1 MVLTEKCEPSEIASR
16 SSLRTE
22 KIREIGGVF
31 SSEPG
36 LKSDSAGHSSK
47 LRNPTVRTRMDSVH
61 HVGLRIY
68 RYWHTSIV
76 VLAVVA
82 KVPG

>member
-36 LKSDSAGHSSK
+36 LKSDCDKERRPG
-47 LRNPTVRTRMDSVH
+47 
-61 HVGLRIY
+61 
-68 RYWHTSIV
+68 
-76 VLAVVA
+76 LAVVA
-82 KVPG
+82 KVL